1 MRINVGLV
9 TEVII
14 SPDIDPGEILKL
26 LRFDFVSKVLRRI
39 TGCNYCYHY
48 CFGGTYTMGCR
59 LGSTEKICISIS
71 IRSLP

>member
-26 LRFDFVSKVLRRI
+26 LRFDFVSEETV
-39 TGCNYCYHY
+39 TEENH
-48 CFGGTYTMGCR
+48 R
-59 LGSTEKICISIS
+59 L
-71 IRSLP
+71 

>member
-48 CFGGTYTMGCR
+48 CVLEGH
-59 LGSTEKICISIS
+59 LQWVVD
-71 IRSLP
+71 